1 VDEVVLGGCDVLSNS
16 KKIEFL
22 EDREKVYTK
31 KYLPEIQLALYL
43 ILFSVAFFI
52 FVRLPDQIDTMLVV
66 VLFIL
71 PIAISCILHSFGLR
85 LWYVEDKIILN
96 STGIKYSSDLKPV
109 HVDWEEI
116 ISITRL
122 YDDEA
127 DEMCIRDSLEIQT
140 SNGEIIRIRH
150 HLEEIGPIIFQNAF
164 NANYYRKPY
173 EI

>member
-1 VDEVVLGGCDVLSNS
+1 MD
-16 KKIEFL
+16 F
-22 EDREKVYTK
+22 
-31 KYLPEIQLALYL
+31 
-43 ILFSVAFFI
+43 ILLSVAIFI
-52 FVRLPDQIDTMLVV
+52 LASLPDQIDTMLVI

-71 PIAISCILHSFGLR
+71 PIAISCILHSIGLR

-96 STGIKYSSDLKPV
+96 STGIKYSPDLKPV

-116 ISITRL
+116 TSITRL
-122 YDDEA
+122 CDDEA
-127 DEMCIRDSLEIQT
+127 DEINIPDSLEIQT

>member
-1 VDEVVLGGCDVLSNS
+1 MVVN
-16 KKIEFL
+16 L
-22 EDREKVYTK
+22 EDREKVYTE
-31 KYLPEIQLALYL
+31 KYLPEIQAALDMIL
-43 ILFSVAFFI
+43 IIVAFVI
-52 FVRLPDQIDTMLVV
+52 LVKLPDKIDTMLVI

-71 PIAISCILHSFGLR
+71 PIAISRILHSVGLR
-85 LWYVEDKIILN
+85 LWYVEDKITLN

-109 HVDWEEI
+109 HVGWGEI
-116 ISITRL
+116 ISITRV

-127 DEMCIRDSLEIQT
+127 DEINIRDSLEIQT